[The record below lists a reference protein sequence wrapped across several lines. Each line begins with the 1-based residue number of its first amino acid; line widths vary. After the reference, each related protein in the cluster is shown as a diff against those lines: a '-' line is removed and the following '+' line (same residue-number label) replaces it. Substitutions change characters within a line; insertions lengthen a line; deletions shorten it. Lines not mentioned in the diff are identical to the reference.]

1 MKKGKIKMQLDNID
15 IKVLKENFDDEIISQ
30 LDNQNVNKIYNYL
43 IDLGIY
49 YAKDIFISQADLFL
63 LDYDL
68 FVEKFEKLK
77 QKLGYDYIDMLGEDC
92 SLIDIMYENN

>member
-30 LDNQNVNKIYNYL
+30 LDKQNVNKIYNYL
-43 IDLGIY
+43 INLGVY

-77 QKLGYDYIDMLGEDC
+77 QKLGDNYIDMLGEDC
-92 SLIDIMYENN
+92 SLIKIMYENN

>member
-15 IKVLKENFDDEIISQ
+15 IKVLKENFDEEILSQ
-30 LDNQNVNKIYNYL
+30 LDEQNISKIYNYL
-43 IDLGIY
+43 IDLGVY

-63 LDYDL
+63 LNYDL

-77 QKLGYDYIDMLGEDC
+77 NKLGNNFIAMLGEDC
-92 SLIDIMYENN
+92 SLIDSMYED

>member
-15 IKVLKENFDDEIISQ
+15 IKVLKENFNDEIISQ
-30 LDNQNVNKIYNYL
+30 LDEQNISKIYNYL
-43 IDLGIY
+43 IDLGVY

-68 FVEKFEKLK
+68 FVQKFEKLK
-77 QKLGYDYIDMLGEDC
+77 QKLGENYIDMLGEDC
-92 SLIDIMYENN
+92 SLIDIMYED

>member
-1 MKKGKIKMQLDNID
+1 MQLDNID

-30 LDNQNVNKIYNYL
+30 LDNRNVNKIYNYL
-43 IDLGIY
+43 INLGVY

-77 QKLGYDYIDMLGEDC
+77 QKLGDDYIDMLGEDC

>member
-1 MKKGKIKMQLDNID
+1 MMKGKRKMLLDNLD
-15 IKVLKENFDDEIISQ
+15 IKILKENFDDEIIAQMNS
-30 LDNQNVNKIYNYL
+30 QNVERIYNYL
-43 IDLGIY
+43 ISLGVY

-77 QKLGYDYIDMLGEDC
+77 QKLGDNYIDMLGEDC
-92 SLIDIMYENN
+92 SLIEIMYENN

>member
-1 MKKGKIKMQLDNID
+1 MQLDNID
-15 IKVLKENFDDEIISQ
+15 IKILNENFDDYILSQ
-30 LDNQNVNKIYNYL
+30 LDKDNVIKIYSYL
-43 IDLGIY
+43 IKEGIY

-77 QKLGYDYIDMLGEDC
+77 NKLGDNYIEMLGDDC
-92 SLIDIMYENN
+92 SLIDIMYD

>member
-1 MKKGKIKMQLDNID
+1 MQLDNID
-15 IKVLKENFDDEIISQ
+15 IKVLKENFDEEILSQ
-30 LDNQNVNKIYNYL
+30 LDEQNISKIYNYL
-43 IDLGIY
+43 INLGVY

-77 QKLGYDYIDMLGEDC
+77 QKLGENYIDMLGEDC
-92 SLIDIMYENN
+92 SLIDIMYED

>member
-1 MKKGKIKMQLDNID
+1 MQLDNID
-15 IKVLKENFDDEIISQ
+15 IKVLKENFDDEILSQ
-30 LDNQNVNKIYNYL
+30 LDEQNISKIYNYL
-43 IDLGIY
+43 IDLGVY

-77 QKLGYDYIDMLGEDC
+77 QKLGENYIDMLGEDC
-92 SLIDIMYENN
+92 SLIDIMYED